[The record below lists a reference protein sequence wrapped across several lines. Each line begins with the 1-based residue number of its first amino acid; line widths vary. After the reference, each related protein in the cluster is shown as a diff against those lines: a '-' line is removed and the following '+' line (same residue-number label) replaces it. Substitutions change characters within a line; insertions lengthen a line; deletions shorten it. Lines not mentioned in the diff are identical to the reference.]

1 VNAGRFTVVEFMA
14 GTFVGG
20 LAIIVFIVLYYG
32 GDD

>member
-1 VNAGRFTVVEFMA
+1 VVEFMA

-32 GDD
+32 SDD

>member
-1 VNAGRFTVVEFMA
+1 MRVVEFMA

-32 GDD
+32 SDD